1 MVRTDAALA
10 DRVGAQLPVPD
21 RKGGFTVAAGC
32 DASPDIAE
40 AWGRSK
46 PAPYF
51 DAAVFSWSGTAIP
64 GVEALPSLLSSWR
77 DR

>member
-1 MVRTDAALA
+1 M
-10 DRVGAQLPVPD
+10 
-21 RKGGFTVAAGC
+21 AAGC